1 LIIDVG
7 IKQIYEMKLLNYQA
21 RKLLVQMCSQV
32 KQMNAD
38 YVNDAIFQAIKGGVI
53 EFIDEIVK
61 VDHQLLYTTDT
72 MGRNIFFYAVLY
84 RQAKIFN
91 LIYRLGKAKNSVTNV
106 RDSSK
111 STILHMAAMLE
122 PSTKRDRIAG
132 DALKMQSEVQWFQV
146 ISLGL
151 YFSNVITLISWML
164 QVILH
169 QMKLLDYKIRQLFH
183 FQIFLFSWIEPI
195 KVHSISKGQN

>member
-1 LIIDVG
+1 
-7 IKQIYEMKLLNYQA
+7 
-21 RKLLVQMCSQV
+21 
-32 KQMNAD
+32 
-38 YVNDAIFQAIKGGVI
+38 
-53 EFIDEIVK
+53 

-195 KVHSISKGQN
+195 KVHSISKGEN

>member
-195 KVHSISKGQN
+195 KVHSISKGEN

>member
-1 LIIDVG
+1 
-7 IKQIYEMKLLNYQA
+7 MKLLNYQA

-195 KVHSISKGQN
+195 KVHSISKGEN